1 MERLDVPVNET
12 WDLTLIYKNK
22 DEFFEDEK
30 RAQSLLSSLR
40 ERKDCFTKSK
50 EDFHTFYEDYV
61 TLSRLLSKMYEYAH
75 LNTDV
80 EPGNQDYQLLLS
92 HVLTLFDQFENNLD
106 FMNVEIIKNKEAIEK
121 YLEDNSFD
129 LYRYQIKQILR
140 EEKHMLSQEMET
152 LLSKMSPIANT
163 GEQIFDAL
171 RLEYE
176 DVIVDGERKTLNSAT
191 LNEFLKNPSQEVR
204 KQAYEKFY
212 KEYKRYENVFA
223 LTLADCMKKDAFYAD
238 VRHFNDPLDYSLWDD
253 DVPRELFY
261 KILDKANK
269 DYRSLFHRYNKL
281 KKELLKLDT
290 LYNYDLFTPLVK
302 PSVKR
307 YSIDE
312 CFNIILDVTSV
323 FGEEYTDIIKKAR
336 DERWID
342 YHPTKGKATGAYSA
356 GCYDTKPYI
365 LTNFIGD
372 YDSLST
378 LIHELGHSC
387 HTYLSCKYQ
396 DPANSDYRIFV
407 AEVASTVNE
416 TLLINHM
423 ISHAKSDEEKAY
435 FLYEFL
441 ENCVGL
447 IFRQPMYAQFE
458 DTLHQW
464 AKDHIPMN
472 ASKITSLY
480 DKINKEY
487 YGEDVTNNQ
496 YVGHSCFYIPH
507 FYYNYYVYKYT
518 LGMTVAL
525 AIVSRILNHDSQQVE
540 QYLSFLKS
548 GGSMSPI
555 DLLKKAGVDPL
566 DDKIYDDAFHY
577 FEHLLNMF
585 EEIMKR
591 GEKDVKE

>member
-92 HVLTLFDQFENNLD
+92 HILTLFDQFENNLD

-269 DYRSLFHRYNKL
+269 DYRPLFHRYNKL

-302 PSVKR
+302 PSVKH

-396 DPANSDYRIFV
+396 DPTNSDYRIFV